1 MGFSFKYALAGAARR
16 GSEIIEETRK
26 DAFSFMDQ
34 QLNSWNDSAKEE
46 KDKHEKKTL
55 RMKNNMKFLST
66 RGFSDDQIGAA
77 LFEEDGGDAI
87 IKHIQELE
95 KAGQPIPVAD
105 IISFAPGY
113 EASGTS
119 ASQWLE
125 NAVGKIKAGKPVD
138 EAVDGGLSG
147 MFMQSRVKSFE
158 ALTGQDASQMR
169 GYARGEY
176 EYGEQPSGATVT
188 LLDPYKKAQVD
199 KALKPEGAFTAS
211 ELNRFEDAAGQK
223 IGVALGFDR
232 ITGARTFPEDKA
244 NLADIAMQ
252 AAALAQEEYYKL
264 QTAEGGGLTE
274 AQAYTKARIFA
285 QEKADEMQ
293 KAAAAAKKGNE
304 GADASIID
312 FTDMSIQ
319 EISDATRSQIQG
331 LDPNNADDKEKIRVL
346 LGQAMSAL
354 VAAGEASNITNPYEE
369 AAREIEL
376 IRKSIMN

>member
-1 MGFSFKYALAGAARR
+1 MGFSLKYALAGAARR

-34 QLNSWNDSAKEE
+34 QLNSWNEDAKEE

-55 RMKNNMKFLST
+55 RMKNNMKFLKT
-66 RGFSDDQIGAA
+66 RKFTDDQIGAA

-87 IKHIQELE
+87 VKHIQELE
-95 KAGQPIPVAD
+95 EAGQTVPVAD

-176 EYGEQPSGATVT
+176 EYGERPSGAKVT

-199 KALKPEGAFTAS
+199 KAIQGTGSFPATEF
-211 ELNRFEDAAGQK
+211 RQFESAAGFA
-223 IGVALGFDR
+223 IDVALGYDR
-232 ITGARTFPEDKA
+232 DGNRIFPAGKKRLSRNCSNCRTFGKKNIIVFRPP
-244 NLADIAMQ
+244 
-252 AAALAQEEYYKL
+252 QEGVL
-264 QTAEGGGLTE
+264 Q
-274 AQAYTKARIFA
+274 KVR
-285 QEKADEMQ
+285 
-293 KAAAAAKKGNE
+293 
-304 GADASIID
+304 
-312 FTDMSIQ
+312 
-319 EISDATRSQIQG
+319 
-331 LDPNNADDKEKIRVL
+331 L
-346 LGQAMSAL
+346 L
-354 VAAGEASNITNPYEE
+354 
-369 AAREIEL
+369 
-376 IRKSIMN
+376 

>member
-1 MGFSFKYALAGAARR
+1 MGFSLKYALAGAARR

-26 DAFSFMDQ
+26 DAFSFIDQ
-34 QLNSWNDSAKEE
+34 QLNSWNEDAKEE

-55 RMKNNMKFLST
+55 RMKNNMKFLKT
-66 RGFSDDQIGAA
+66 RKFTDDQIGAA

-87 IKHIQELE
+87 VKHIQELE
-95 KAGQPIPVAD
+95 AAGQTVPVAD

-176 EYGEQPSGATVT
+176 EYGERPSGAKVT

-199 KALKPEGAFTAS
+199 KALKGTGQFSVS
-211 ELNRFEDAAGQK
+211 EFRQFETAAGF
-223 IGVALGFDR
+223 ALNISLGYDTEGNR
-232 ITGARTFPEDKA
+232 IFPAGKED
-244 NLADIAMQ
+244 LAEIAQ
-252 AAALAQEEYYKL
+252 NSAALAQEEYIRL
-264 QTAEGGGLTE
+264 QTP
-274 AQAYTKARIFA
+274 KA
-285 QEKADEMQ
+285 
-293 KAAAAAKKGNE
+293 G
-304 GADASIID
+304 
-312 FTDMSIQ
+312 
-319 EISDATRSQIQG
+319 
-331 LDPNNADDKEKIRVL
+331 V
-346 LGQAMSAL
+346 
-354 VAAGEASNITNPYEE
+354 
-369 AAREIEL
+369 
-376 IRKSIMN
+376 

>member
-1 MGFSFKYALAGAARR
+1 MGFSLKYALAGAARR

-26 DAFSFMDQ
+26 DAFSFIDQ
-34 QLNSWNDSAKEE
+34 QLNSWNEDAKEE

-55 RMKNNMKFLST
+55 RMKNNMKFLKT
-66 RGFSDDQIGAA
+66 RKFTDDQIGAA

-87 IKHIQELE
+87 VKHIQELE
-95 KAGQPIPVAD
+95 EAGQTVPVAD

-176 EYGEQPSGATVT
+176 EYGERPSGAKVT

-199 KALKPEGAFTAS
+199 KALKGTGQFSVS
-211 ELNRFEDAAGQK
+211 EFRQFETAAGF
-223 IGVALGFDR
+223 ALNISLGYDTEGNR
-232 ITGARTFPEDKA
+232 IFPAGKED
-244 NLADIAMQ
+244 LAEIAQ
-252 AAALAQEEYYKL
+252 NSAALAQEEYIRL
-264 QTAEGGGLTE
+264 QTQQGGGLTE
-274 AQAYTKARIFA
+274 AAALTKAIQFA
-285 QEKADEMQ
+285 KDKAKELQ
-293 KAAAAAKKGNE
+293 
-304 GADASIID
+304 DARKPKDDTKDTTTQIID
-312 FTDMSIQ
+312 FSNMSIQ
-319 EISDATRSQIQG
+319 EISDAARSQVSG
-331 LDPNNADDKEKIRVL
+331 LDPVEDAEKISKVL
-346 LGQAMSAL
+346 EQTMIAL
-354 VAAGEASNITNPYEE
+354 VRAGKEANMPDAYDEAVREIRMIEKSITN
-369 AAREIEL
+369 
-376 IRKSIMN
+376 

>member
-1 MGFSFKYALAGAARR
+1 MGFSLKYALAGAARR

-34 QLNSWNDSAKEE
+34 QLNSWNEDAKEE

-55 RMKNNMKFLST
+55 RMKNNMKFLKT
-66 RGFSDDQIGAA
+66 RKFTDDQIGAA

-87 IKHIQELE
+87 VKHIQELE
-95 KAGQPIPVAD
+95 AAGQTVPVAD

-176 EYGEQPSGATVT
+176 EYGERPSGAKVT

-199 KALKPEGAFTAS
+199 KALKGTGEFAVS
-211 ELNRFEDAAGQK
+211 EFRQFEAAAGFALD
-223 IGVALGFDR
+223 VALGYDEAGNR
-232 ITGARTFPEDKA
+232 LLPAGKEK
-244 NLADIAMQ
+244 LAEIAQTAGLM
-252 AAALAQEEYYKL
+252 AVQEYNRL
-264 QTAEGGGLTE
+264 QTPAGGGLTE
-274 AQAYTKARIFA
+274 SDAAV
-285 QEKADEMQ
+285 
-293 KAAAAAKKGNE
+293 KAAEFAKEQARKLRD
-304 GADASIID
+304 ADQPPPPPPGSEQVID
-312 FTDMSIQ
+312 FSNMSIQ
-319 EISDATRSQIQG
+319 EISDAARSQVSG
-331 LDPNNADDKEKIRVL
+331 LDPVKDAEKISKVL
-346 LGQAMSAL
+346 EQTMIAL
-354 VAAGEASNITNPYEE
+354 VRAGKEANMPDAYDEAVREIRMIEKSITN
-369 AAREIEL
+369 
-376 IRKSIMN
+376 

>member
-1 MGFSFKYALAGAARR
+1 MGFSLKYALAGAARR

-26 DAFSFMDQ
+26 DAFSFIDQ
-34 QLNSWNDSAKEE
+34 QLNSWNEDAKEE

-55 RMKNNMKFLST
+55 RMKNNMKFLKT
-66 RGFSDDQIGAA
+66 RKFTDDQIGAA

-87 IKHIQELE
+87 VKHIQELE
-95 KAGQPIPVAD
+95 EAGQTVPVAD

-176 EYGEQPSGATVT
+176 EYGERPSGAKVT

-199 KALKPEGAFTAS
+199 KALKGTGQFSVS
-211 ELNRFEDAAGQK
+211 EFRQFETAAGF
-223 IGVALGFDR
+223 ALNISLGYDTEGNR
-232 ITGARTFPEDKA
+232 IFPAGKED
-244 NLADIAMQ
+244 LAEIAQ
-252 AAALAQEEYYKL
+252 NSAALAQEEYIRL
-264 QTAEGGGLTE
+264 QTPEGGGLTE
-274 AQAYTKARIFA
+274 AAALTKAIQFA
-285 QEKADEMQ
+285 KDKA
-293 KAAAAAKKGNE
+293 KALQ
-304 GADASIID
+304 DARKPKDDTKDTTTQIID
-312 FTDMSIQ
+312 FSNMSIQ
-319 EISDATRSQIQG
+319 EISDAARSQVSG
-331 LDPNNADDKEKIRVL
+331 LDPVEDAEKISKVL
-346 LGQAMSAL
+346 EQTMIAL
-354 VAAGEASNITNPYEE
+354 VRAGKEANMPDAYDEAVREIRMIEKSITN
-369 AAREIEL
+369 
-376 IRKSIMN
+376 

>member
-1 MGFSFKYALAGAARR
+1 MGFSLKYALAGAARR

-55 RMKNNMKFLST
+55 RMKNNMRFLKERKFT
-66 RGFSDDQIGAA
+66 DDQIGAA

-87 IKHIQELE
+87 VKHIQELE
-95 KAGQPIPVAD
+95 AAGQTVPVAD

-176 EYGEQPSGATVT
+176 EYGERPSGAKVT

-199 KALKPEGAFTAS
+199 KALKGTGEFAVS
-211 ELNRFEDAAGQK
+211 EFRQFEAAAGFALD
-223 IGVALGFDR
+223 VALGYDEAGNR
-232 ITGARTFPEDKA
+232 LFPAGKEK
-244 NLADIAMQ
+244 LAEIAQTAGLM
-252 AAALAQEEYYKL
+252 AVQEYNRL
-264 QTAEGGGLTE
+264 QTPAGGGLTE
-274 AQAYTKARIFA
+274 SDAAV
-285 QEKADEMQ
+285 
-293 KAAAAAKKGNE
+293 KAAEFAKEQARKLRD
-304 GADASIID
+304 ADQPPPPPPGSEQVID
-312 FTDMSIQ
+312 FTGMGIQ
-319 EISDATRSQIQG
+319 EISDATRSQVAG
-331 LDPNNADDKEKIRVL
+331 LDPVEDVEKIRKV
-346 LGQAMSAL
+346 LGQAMAAL

-376 IRKSIMN
+376 IRKSITN

>member
-1 MGFSFKYALAGAARR
+1 MGFSLKYALAGAARR

-34 QLNSWNDSAKEE
+34 QLNSWNEDAKEE

-55 RMKNNMKFLST
+55 RMKNNMKFLKT
-66 RGFSDDQIGAA
+66 RKFTDDQIGAA

-87 IKHIQELE
+87 VKHIQELE
-95 KAGQPIPVAD
+95 EAGQTVPVAD

-113 EASGTS
+113 EASGIS

-176 EYGEQPSGATVT
+176 EYGERPSGAKVT

-199 KALKPEGAFTAS
+199 KALKGTGQFSVS
-211 ELNRFEDAAGQK
+211 EFRQFETAAGF
-223 IGVALGFDR
+223 ALNISLGYDTEGNR
-232 ITGARTFPEDKA
+232 IFPAGKED
-244 NLADIAMQ
+244 LAEIAQ
-252 AAALAQEEYYKL
+252 NSAALAQEEYIRL
-264 QTAEGGGLTE
+264 QTPEGGGLTE
-274 AQAYTKARIFA
+274 AAALTKAIQFA
-285 QEKADEMQ
+285 KDKA
-293 KAAAAAKKGNE
+293 KALQ
-304 GADASIID
+304 DAGKPPPPPPGSEQVID
-312 FTDMSIQ
+312 FSGMGIQ
-319 EISDATRSQIQG
+319 EISDATRSQVEG
-331 LDPNNADDKEKIRVL
+331 LDPVEDVEKIRKV
-346 LGQAMSAL
+346 LGQAMAAL
-354 VAAGEASNITNPYEE
+354 VAAGEAANITNPYEE

-376 IRKSIMN
+376 IRKSITN

>member
-34 QLNSWNDSAKEE
+34 QLNSWNEDAKEE

-55 RMKNNMKFLST
+55 RMKNNMKFLKT
-66 RGFSDDQIGAA
+66 RKFTDDQIGAA

-95 KAGQPIPVAD
+95 EAGQTVPVAD

-176 EYGEQPSGATVT
+176 EYGERPSGAKVT

-199 KALKPEGAFTAS
+199 KAIQGTGSFPATEFKQ
-211 ELNRFEDAAGQK
+211 FESAAGFA
-223 IGVALGFDR
+223 IDVALGYDQAGNR
-232 ITGARTFPEDKA
+232 LFPAGKEK
-244 NLADIAMQ
+244 LAEM
-252 AAALAQEEYYKL
+252 AQTAGLMAVQEYNRL
-264 QTAEGGGLTE
+264 QTPAGGGLTE
-274 AQAYTKARIFA
+274 GEAAV
-285 QEKADEMQ
+285 
-293 KAAAAAKKGNE
+293 KAAEFAKKQARKLRD
-304 GADASIID
+304 ADQPPPPPGSEQVID
-312 FTDMSIQ
+312 FSNMSIQ
-319 EISDATRSQIQG
+319 EISDAARSQVSG
-331 LDPNNADDKEKIRVL
+331 LDPVEDVEKIETVL
-346 LGQAMSAL
+346 EQTMIAL
-354 VAAGEASNITNPYEE
+354 VRAGKEANMPDAYDEAVREIRMIEKSITN
-369 AAREIEL
+369 
-376 IRKSIMN
+376 

>member
-1 MGFSFKYALAGAARR
+1 MGFSLKYALAGAARR

-34 QLNSWNDSAKEE
+34 QLNSWNEDAKEE

-55 RMKNNMKFLST
+55 RMKNNMKFLKT
-66 RGFSDDQIGAA
+66 RKFTDDQIGAA

-87 IKHIQELE
+87 VKHIQELE
-95 KAGQPIPVAD
+95 AAGQTVPVAD

-176 EYGEQPSGATVT
+176 EYGERPSGAKVT

-199 KALKPEGAFTAS
+199 KALKGTGEFAVS
-211 ELNRFEDAAGQK
+211 EFRQFEAAAGFALD
-223 IGVALGFDR
+223 VALGYDEAGNR
-232 ITGARTFPEDKA
+232 LFPAGKEK
-244 NLADIAMQ
+244 LAEIAQTAGLM
-252 AAALAQEEYYKL
+252 AVQEYNRL
-264 QTAEGGGLTE
+264 QTPAGGGLTE
-274 AQAYTKARIFA
+274 SDAAV
-285 QEKADEMQ
+285 
-293 KAAAAAKKGNE
+293 KAAEFAKEQARKLRD
-304 GADASIID
+304 ADQPPPPPPGSEQVID
-312 FTDMSIQ
+312 FSNMSIQ
-319 EISDATRSQIQG
+319 EISDAARSQVSG
-331 LDPNNADDKEKIRVL
+331 LDPVKDAEKISKVL
-346 LGQAMSAL
+346 EQTMIAL
-354 VAAGEASNITNPYEE
+354 VRAGKEANMPDAYDEAVREIRMIEKSITN
-369 AAREIEL
+369 
-376 IRKSIMN
+376 

>member
-1 MGFSFKYALAGAARR
+1 MGFSLKYALAGAARR

-34 QLNSWNDSAKEE
+34 QLNSWNEDAKEE

-55 RMKNNMKFLST
+55 RMKNNMKFLKT
-66 RGFSDDQIGAA
+66 RKFTDDQIGAA

-95 KAGQPIPVAD
+95 EAGQTVPVAD

-176 EYGEQPSGATVT
+176 QYGERPSGAKVT

-199 KALKPEGAFTAS
+199 KALKGTGQFSVS
-211 ELNRFEDAAGQK
+211 EFRQFETAAGF
-223 IGVALGFDR
+223 ALNISLGYDTEGNR
-232 ITGARTFPEDKA
+232 IFPAGKED
-244 NLADIAMQ
+244 LAEIAQ
-252 AAALAQEEYYKL
+252 NSAALAQEEYIRL
-264 QTAEGGGLTE
+264 QTPEGGGLTE
-274 AQAYTKARIFA
+274 AAALTKAIQFA
-285 QEKADEMQ
+285 KDKA
-293 KAAAAAKKGNE
+293 KALQ
-304 GADASIID
+304 DAGKPPPPPGSEQVID
-312 FTDMSIQ
+312 FSGMSIQ
-319 EISDATRSQIQG
+319 EISDAARSQVSG
-331 LDPNNADDKEKIRVL
+331 LDPVEDVEKIETVL
-346 LGQAMSAL
+346 EQTMIAL
-354 VAAGEASNITNPYEE
+354 VRAGKEANMPDAYDEAVREIRMIEKSITN
-369 AAREIEL
+369 
-376 IRKSIMN
+376 